1 MPAKNNARKK
11 RIAAQNAKLQLNKT
25 NPEKFKLLQEKETIA
40 HERRNKRDEDEKAIL
55 NSQLEKEQLL
65 EKEEQLLKE
74 AEYKRVET
82 EKRNYQLIKM
92 WEDVRTTEISTG
104 VFLANFRIGT
114 VSNEYSL
121 ISTIFQGVDVVTI
134 YMMTLLW
141 IIFYNGNAYIS
152 SSNEATGSATSVLE
166 QYKDCKDYTVMFE
179 GSSQEIGSTY
189 PEKGEVVY
197 GKRIGEKFNF
207 SDTKIPHLV
216 LPGSVMKKLIKTGF
230 VTPYFHC

>member
-1 MPAKNNARKK
+1 MPVKNNACKK
-11 RIAAQNAKLQLNKT
+11 RIAAQNAKLLLKKT
-25 NPEKFKLLQEKETIA
+25 NLVEFNRLQEKETIA
-40 HERRNKRDEDEKAIL
+40 YERRNKRDKDEKAIL

-65 EKEEQLLKE
+65 KKEEQLLKE

-82 EKRNYQLIKM
+82 EKRNYQLVKM
-92 WEDVRTTEISTG
+92 WEDVRTTEISNG
-104 VFLANFRIGT
+104 GFLANFRIGN
-114 VSNEYSL
+114 VSNEHSF
-121 ISTIFQGVDVVTI
+121 ISTLFQEVEVVTI

-152 SSNEATGSATSVLE
+152 SSSETTGSNTSVLE

-179 GSSQEIGSTY
+179 GRSQEIGSTY

-207 SDTKIPHLV
+207 SDTDVPHLV